1 MPRFNQMAI
10 WAMVVLEIQ
19 FELPYTVVAQ

>member
-1 MPRFNQMAI
+1 MTRFNQEAS